1 MARAEEAADLAAV
14 AVAATAARAVFGNP
28 MTNDSFWQLLLAGEL
43 SARKASALA
52 EELADEPDGVG
63 RLLAHS
69 LLTDAERRRMA
80 AAPRV
85 FSPGAKLLLESDYP
99 EALQEAVGP
108 PAIFADGDLSSL
120 YAPCIAI
127 VGTRNA
133 SIYGKACAQKFAEGF
148 ARAGVTVVSGGA
160 LGIDAAAHTGAL
172 AGGGKTAAVLAGGVD
187 HIYPSVHAALFSRI
201 RGSGCLVSQFACGVK
216 PGEHKFLLR
225 NDLMAALCVAVL
237 VIEAPTRSG
246 ALRTAATA
254 AELGREVFV
263 VPATIDNRAYWGS
276 FNLLRD
282 GAGLA
287 YHPDHVLESVGI
299 EPGRA
304 VATAAPPQ
312 GDAERILSAMS
323 VEAIDPER
331 LVERTGL
338 DASTVLSELTLLELD
353 GRIVRDAGGYAL
365 KP

>member
-1 MARAEEAADLAAV
+1 M
-14 AVAATAARAVFGNP
+14 
-28 MTNDSFWQLLLAGEL
+28 NDAFWQLLLAGEL
-43 SARKASALA
+43 SARKAHALA
-52 EELADEPDGVG
+52 AELADDPDGAR
-63 RLLAHS
+63 RLLDHS
-69 LLTDAERRRMA
+69 ALTDAERKRMTFA
-80 AAPRV
+80 SRTLT
-85 FSPGAKLLLESDYP
+85 PGAAILGENDYP
-99 EALQEAVGP
+99 ETLQEAEGP
-108 PAIFADGDLSSL
+108 PAIIVHGDATALH
-120 YAPCIAI
+120 APCIAI
-127 VGTRNA
+127 VGTRSA
-133 SIYGKACAQKFAEGF
+133 SVYGKACAQKFAEGF

-172 AGGGKTAAVLAGGVD
+172 AAGGKTAAVLAGGVD
-187 HIYPSVHAALFSRI
+187 NIYPAVHASLFSRI
-201 RGSGCLVSQFACGVK
+201 RESGCLVSQFACGAK

-225 NDLMAALCVAVL
+225 NDLIAALCQAVL
-237 VIEAPTRSG
+237 VVEAPTRSG

-276 FNLLRD
+276 FNLIRD

-287 YHPDHVLESVGI
+287 YHPDHVLQSLGI

-304 VATAAPPQ
+304 SAPVAAPQ
-312 GDAERILSAMS
+312 GDAERILAAMS
-323 VEAIDPER
+323 VDPIDPER

-353 GRIVRDAGGYAL
+353 GRIIRDAGGYAL